1 MKWDA
6 RPGTYALMLK
16 VQHGF
21 TARAGGLGFINF
33 KPGYYAYAGSAFG
46 PGGLRAR
53 LAHHLSPPRKSH
65 WHIDYLRREA
75 EICQV
80 WFTYDPVKREHAW
93 AEVFKMMP
101 GSVILFPG
109 FGASDCKCATHLFQ
123 FTTLPNVDKFIEYL
137 RERYPYDDDITSLE
151 RRDFGDSYA

>member
-1 MKWDA
+1 MEWDA
-6 RPGTYALMLK
+6 HPGTYALILK

-21 TARAGGLGFINF
+21 TARAGGLGFLNF

-53 LAHHLSPPRKSH
+53 LAHHLSPPRKRH

-75 EICQV
+75 KICQV

-93 AEVFKMMP
+93 AEVFT
-101 GSVILFPG
+101 SLFGASIPHLG
-109 FGASDCKCATHLFQ
+109 FGASDCKCVAHLFL
-123 FTTLPNVDKFIEYL
+123 FTAILTVDIFSKEL
-137 RERYPYDDDITSLE
+137 WERYPDHEEVQSVSSLSQFC
-151 RRDFGDSYA
+151 RF